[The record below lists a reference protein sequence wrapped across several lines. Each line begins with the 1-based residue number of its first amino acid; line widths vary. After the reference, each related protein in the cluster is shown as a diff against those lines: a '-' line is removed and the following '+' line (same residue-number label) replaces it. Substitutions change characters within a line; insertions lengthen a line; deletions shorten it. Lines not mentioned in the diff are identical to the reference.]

1 MALCFGEVG
10 GFGLEVFDA
19 GGQGV
24 HDVGFLVSACHS
36 DGSIGGSA

>member
-10 GFGLEVFDA
+10 GLGLEVFDA

-24 HDVGFLVSACHS
+24 HDVGFLVGACHFEGS
-36 DGSIGGSA
+36 IDGSA